1 MLDNNQNDENRNLD
15 ENNNQENN
23 QNDNQERKRSMMGR
37 MSGNIKSKA
46 KGKIKAK
53 MAAWFTKTFIIFV
66 MKVLPIFLAVCFA
79 YTAFSWIADL
89 VESAKNP
96 SDVYDEMGISD
107 LSDLMCIAGNADDGY
122 YLAYKQGIDDKLD
135 EIVKDYTKQQL
146 TDMYITFYS
155 EKPLTSFDKRKIAL
169 TIYHSIYSM
178 GRTKTLL
185 G

>member
-1 MLDNNQNDENRNLD
+1 MSKWRRLHFGKTSFVRDQVHYANEIKNLEEMVKSSCDEDIYFFEEEINNYIDIA
-15 ENNNQENN
+15 
-23 QNDNQERKRSMMGR
+23 RS
-37 MSGNIKSKA
+37 
-46 KGKIKAK
+46 
-53 MAAWFTKTFIIFV
+53 
-66 MKVLPIFLAVCFA
+66 
-79 YTAFSWIADL
+79 
-89 VESAKNP
+89 VESGEASTSKI
-96 SDVYDEMGISD
+96 DYE
-107 LSDLMCIAGNADDGY
+107 
-122 YLAYKQGIDDKLD
+122 YLAKKVG

>member
-1 MLDNNQNDENRNLD
+1 MLDNNQNDENQNLD
-15 ENNNQENN
+15 ENSNQENN
-23 QNDNQERKRSMMGR
+23 QNDNQERKRPMMGR
-37 MSGNIKSKA
+37 MSGNIQSKA

-66 MKVLPIFLAVCFA
+66 MKVLPIFLAICFA
-79 YTAFSWIADL
+79 YTAFSWVADL

-135 EIVKDYTKQQL
+135 VIVKDYNKGSRQ
-146 TDMYITFYS
+146 YV
-155 EKPLTSFDKRKIAL
+155 DKDTVKKMLQAELYTQFPRRKNWKR
-169 TIYHSIYSM
+169 S
-178 GRTKTLL
+178 RCRNWR
-185 G
+185 